1 MTIEIRPEQGRS
13 VMTAREAARYLR
25 KDPRTVRRMI
35 ESGQLAGFTDNT
47 GERRR
52 WYVYTDQLGPDG
64 PLVVEHKT
72 AGRQRTAGAT
82 DLHVENVRLRQENS
96 DLRAQL
102 ASTED
107 AYRTVLAQQAT
118 MQEALAEYQQ
128 SVDQLLAGTSSYRDA
143 AQQFQGAATS
153 LQASN
158 TKLTAVLGTYQG
170 ALHQH
175 LIPGHAGELFA
186 HPEQP

>member
-52 WYVYTDQLGPDG
+52 WYVYTDQLGPGG
-64 PLVVEHKT
+64 PIADHKS
-72 AGRQRTAGAT
+72 AGRQRTVGAP

-102 ASTED
+102 TSTED

-118 MQEALAEYQQ
+118 MQEALANYQQ
-128 SVDQLLAGTSSYRDA
+128 SVDQLLAGTSSYREA
-143 AQQFQGAATS
+143 AEQFQGAATS

-158 TKLTAVLGTYQG
+158 AKLTAVLGSYQS
-170 ALHQH
+170 ALHQQ
-175 LIPGHAGELFA
+175 LIPDHLGELFA
-186 HPEQP
+186 DPEQL